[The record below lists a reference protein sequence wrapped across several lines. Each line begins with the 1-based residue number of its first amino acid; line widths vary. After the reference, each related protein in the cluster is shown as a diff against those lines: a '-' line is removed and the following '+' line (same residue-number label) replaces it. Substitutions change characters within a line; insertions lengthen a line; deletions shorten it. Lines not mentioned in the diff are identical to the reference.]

1 MSGYKG
7 PERRRSGS
15 QDKLEEVLITV
26 VRMDERQKSMDQS
39 LLNHFADF
47 KLHVEKDDKRFTAI
61 NWFIG
66 IGVGITST
74 LEFIFKK

>member
-1 MSGYKG
+1 MTNYKG
-7 PERRRSGS
+7 PERRGS
-15 QDKLEEVLITV
+15 VDNEDVAIILA
-26 VRMDERQKSMDQS
+26 RMDERLKNIDQS

-47 KLHVEKDDKRFTAI
+47 RIHTEKDDKRFGAL

-66 IGVGITST
+66 IGVGIIST